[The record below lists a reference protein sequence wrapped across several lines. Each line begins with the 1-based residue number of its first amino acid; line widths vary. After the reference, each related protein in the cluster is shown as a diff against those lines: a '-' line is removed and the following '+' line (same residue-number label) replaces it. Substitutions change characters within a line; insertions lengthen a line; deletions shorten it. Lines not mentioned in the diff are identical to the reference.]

1 LDYGTSCSK
10 HKDSRKQG
18 KNKLLALRR
27 RFSEAPLTVSDSVKL
42 QLSIAT
48 SVKAFHFCSIFQ
60 PMSDFLKH
68 ECGIAMIRLLK
79 PLAYYQEKYGTPLY
93 GFNQL
98 FLLMEKQHN
107 RGQDGAGIGCV
118 KLNVPPGQAYIARKR
133 SIEVNPLSCI
143 FQNLLR
149 DYQNKIDEGTIHPE
163 FPDTVK
169 QEFDFGGEVL
179 LGHLRYGT
187 SGVYSIDNCHPFV
200 RQSNWPTKNLML
212 AGNFTITNEKAINDN
227 LINRG
232 QHPIFGT
239 DTQAVL
245 EEIGFH
251 LDEAHDEIYHEMRD
265 EGIKGIEIPKII
277 SQKLDPL
284 KVLEAAAAGWDGGYA
299 IAGLI
304 GNGDSF
310 VMRDPRGIRP
320 CFYFQ
325 NEEVVAFASERVALM
340 TIFDQSIEAVK
351 ELEPG
356 TAVVI
361 KNDGKLYSGRFA
373 KERLVTPC
381 AFERIYFSRGNDAN
395 IYRERKDLGGALV
408 EQVIQSIGND
418 FAKSVFSFVP
428 NTAETAYYGLL
439 DALRTHRRM
448 EVKTSLLKASA
459 EGTLDEA
466 LIDQL
471 IMDNWPRGEK
481 IAHKDIK
488 LRTFISQEKGRA
500 QLVSHVYDITY
511 GIVKPND
518 CLVCVDDS
526 IVRGTTL
533 KESILKILSRTN
545 PRKIVIASTAP
556 QIRYPDCYGID
567 MSELGKFIAFRSVVQ
582 LIKDDGQSEMIK
594 DVYRDCLSQVK
605 LPAAKQVNHVKR
617 LYDRYTDQQISR
629 KIAELVYPKNIS
641 WKGELEILFL
651 TVEKMRAALP
661 KNNGDWY
668 FTGNYPT
675 PGGYATLNRAYIN
688 YFEQRQ
694 GRAY

>member
-1 LDYGTSCSK
+1 
-10 HKDSRKQG
+10 
-18 KNKLLALRR
+18 
-27 RFSEAPLTVSDSVKL
+27 
-42 QLSIAT
+42 
-48 SVKAFHFCSIFQ
+48 
-60 PMSDFLKH
+60 MSDFLKH
-68 ECGIAMIRLLK
+68 ECGIAMVRLLK
-79 PLAYYQEKYGTPLY
+79 PLAYYREKYGTPLY

-118 KLNVPPGQAYIARKR
+118 KLNVVPGQPYIARER
-133 SIEVNPLSCI
+133 SIESNPLSRI
-143 FQNLLR
+143 FQRLLK
-149 DYQNKIDEGTIHPE
+149 DYHKKVEKGVIHPE

-169 QEFDFGGEVL
+169 QNFAFGGEVL

-212 AGNFTITNEKAINDN
+212 AGNFTITNEKAINQN
-227 LINRG
+227 LIDRG

-251 LDEAHDEIYHEMRD
+251 LDEAHDGIYHEMRD
-265 EGIKGIEIPKII
+265 QGIEGREIPNII
-277 SQKLDPL
+277 SQRLDPTQVL
-284 KVLEAAAAGWDGGYA
+284 KDATIDWDGGYT

-310 VMRDPRGIRP
+310 VIRDPRGIRP

-325 NEEVVAFASERVALM
+325 NDEVAAFASERVALM
-340 TIFDQSIEAVK
+340 TIFDQPIEAVK

-356 TAVVI
+356 TAMVI
-361 KNDGKLYSGRFA
+361 KNDGTVYSDRFTDPQP
-373 KERLVTPC
+373 VTPC

-395 IYRERKDLGGALV
+395 IYRERKALGGALM
-408 EQVIQSIGND
+408 EQVIQSIDND
-418 FAKSVFSFVP
+418 FANSVFSFVP

-439 DALRTHRRM
+439 DALRSHRRV
-448 EVKTSLLKASA
+448 EVKEALLKASA
-459 EGTLDEA
+459 EGTLDET

-471 IMDNWPRGEK
+471 IMENWPRGEK
-481 IAHKDIK
+481 VAHKDIK

-511 GIVKPND
+511 GIVKPED
-518 CLVCVDDS
+518 CLVCIDDS

-567 MSELGKFIAFRSVVQ
+567 MSELGKFIAFRATIE
-582 LIKDDGQSEMIK
+582 LIKKEGHSELLK
-594 DVYRDCLSQVK
+594 EVYRECLEQVK
-605 LPAAKQVNHVKR
+605 LPADQQVNPVKR
-617 LYDRYTDQQISR
+617 LYERYTDDQIAR
-629 KIAELVYPKNIS
+629 QIAELVYPKNVS
-641 WKGELEILFL
+641 WDGELEILFL
-651 TVEKMRAALP
+651 TVEKMRLALP
-661 KNNGDWY
+661 ENNGDWY

-675 PGGYATLNRAYIN
+675 PGGYATLNQAYVN
-688 YFEQRQ
+688 YFENKQE
-694 GRAY
+694 RAY

>member
-1 LDYGTSCSK
+1 
-10 HKDSRKQG
+10 
-18 KNKLLALRR
+18 
-27 RFSEAPLTVSDSVKL
+27 
-42 QLSIAT
+42 
-48 SVKAFHFCSIFQ
+48 
-60 PMSDFLKH
+60 MSDFLKH

-118 KLNVPPGQAYIARKR
+118 KLNVNPGQAYMARER
-133 SIEVNPLSCI
+133 SIKTNPLSRI
-143 FQNLLR
+143 FQGQLK
-149 DYQNKIDEGTIHPE
+149 DYQNKIDAGVIHPE

-169 QEFDFGGEVL
+169 KHFDYAGEVL

-187 SGVYSIDNCHPFV
+187 SGVYSSSNCHPFV

-212 AGNFTITNEKAINDN
+212 AGNFTITNEKDINND

-245 EEIGFH
+245 EDVGFH
-251 LDEAHDEIYHEMRD
+251 LDEAHDAIYHQMRD
-265 EGIKGIEIPKII
+265 QNVEGKLIPKII
-277 SQKLDPL
+277 SKDLDPIRIL
-284 KVLEAAAAGWDGGYA
+284 KKAAATWDGGYT

-310 VMRDPRGIRP
+310 VMRDPQGIRP

-325 NEEVVAFASERVALM
+325 NDEVVAYASERVALM
-340 TIFDQSIEAVK
+340 TIFDQPIENVC

-356 TAVVI
+356 TAMVI
-361 KNDGKLYSGRFA
+361 KADGTIYSDRFTP
-373 KERLVTPC
+373 ERPITPC
-381 AFERIYFSRGNDAN
+381 SFERIYFSRGNDAD
-395 IYRERKDLGGALV
+395 IYRERKALGGALL
-408 EQVIQSIGND
+408 EQVVKCIDND
-418 FAKSVFSFVP
+418 FANSVFSFVP

-439 DALRTHRRM
+439 DALRLHRRT
-448 EVKTSLLKASA
+448 EVKDALLKANA
-459 EGTLDEA
+459 DGTLDEQ
-466 LIDQL
+466 LIDKL
-471 IMDNWPRGEK
+471 IMGNWPRGEK
-481 IAHKDIK
+481 IAHKDVK
-488 LRTFISQEKGRA
+488 LRTFIAQEKGRA

-511 GIVKPND
+511 GVVKPND
-518 CLVCVDDS
+518 SLVCIDDS

-545 PRKIVIASTAP
+545 PRKIVVASTAP

-567 MSELGKFIAFRSVVQ
+567 MSELGKFIAFKATVQ
-582 LIKDDGQSEMIK
+582 LIKDDGQSDLLKE
-594 DVYRDCLSQVK
+594 VYRDCLAQVD
-605 LPAAKQVNHVKR
+605 LPAVEQVNHVKR
-617 LYDRYTDQQISR
+617 LYDRYTAEQISK
-629 KIAELVYPKNIS
+629 KIGDLVYPKNIP
-641 WKGELEILFL
+641 WQGDLDVVFL
-651 TVEKMRAALP
+651 PVEKMRAALP
-661 KNNGDWY
+661 NNNGDWY

-675 PGGYATLNRAYIN
+675 PGGYAMLNKAFIN
-688 YFEQRQ
+688 YFENKD

>member
-1 LDYGTSCSK
+1 
-10 HKDSRKQG
+10 
-18 KNKLLALRR
+18 
-27 RFSEAPLTVSDSVKL
+27 
-42 QLSIAT
+42 
-48 SVKAFHFCSIFQ
+48 
-60 PMSDFLKH
+60 MSDFLKH

-118 KLNVPPGQAYIARKR
+118 KLNVNPGQAYMARER
-133 SIEVNPLSCI
+133 SIKTNPLSRI
-143 FQNLLR
+143 FQGQLK
-149 DYQNKIDEGTIHPE
+149 DYQNKIDAGVIHPE

-169 QEFDFGGEVL
+169 KHFDYAGEVL

-187 SGVYSIDNCHPFV
+187 SGVYSSSNCHPFV

-212 AGNFTITNEKAINDN
+212 AGNFTITNEKDINND

-245 EEIGFH
+245 EDVGFH
-251 LDEAHDEIYHEMRD
+251 LDEAHDAIYHQMRD
-265 EGIKGIEIPKII
+265 QNVEGKLIPKII
-277 SQKLDPL
+277 SKDLDPIRIL
-284 KVLEAAAAGWDGGYA
+284 KKAAATWDGGYT

-310 VMRDPRGIRP
+310 VMRDPQGIRP

-325 NEEVVAFASERVALM
+325 NDEVVAYASERVALM
-340 TIFDQSIEAVK
+340 TIFDQPIENVC

-356 TAVVI
+356 TAMVI
-361 KNDGKLYSGRFA
+361 KADGTIYSDRFTP
-373 KERLVTPC
+373 ERPITPC
-381 AFERIYFSRGNDAN
+381 SFERIYFSRGNDAD
-395 IYRERKDLGGALV
+395 IYRERKALGGALL
-408 EQVIQSIGND
+408 EQVVKCIDND
-418 FAKSVFSFVP
+418 FANSVFSFVP

-439 DALRTHRRM
+439 DALRLHRRT
-448 EVKTSLLKASA
+448 EVKDALLKANA
-459 EGTLDEA
+459 EGTLDEQ
-466 LIDQL
+466 LIDKL
-471 IMDNWPRGEK
+471 IMGNWPRGEK
-481 IAHKDIK
+481 IAHKDVK
-488 LRTFISQEKGRA
+488 LRTFIAQEKGRA

-511 GIVKPND
+511 GVVKPND
-518 CLVCVDDS
+518 SLVCIDDS

-545 PRKIVIASTAP
+545 PRKIVVASTAP

-567 MSELGKFIAFRSVVQ
+567 MSELGKFIAFKATVQ
-582 LIKDDGQSEMIK
+582 LIKDDGQSDLLKE
-594 DVYRDCLSQVK
+594 VYRDCLAQVD
-605 LPAAKQVNHVKR
+605 LPAVEQVNHVKR
-617 LYDRYTDQQISR
+617 LYDRYTAEQISK
-629 KIAELVYPKNIS
+629 KIGDLVYPKNIP
-641 WKGELEILFL
+641 WQGDLDVVFL
-651 TVEKMRAALP
+651 PVEKMRAALP
-661 KNNGDWY
+661 NNNGDWY

-675 PGGYATLNRAYIN
+675 PGGYAMLNKAFIN
-688 YFEQRQ
+688 YFENKD

>member
-1 LDYGTSCSK
+1 
-10 HKDSRKQG
+10 
-18 KNKLLALRR
+18 
-27 RFSEAPLTVSDSVKL
+27 
-42 QLSIAT
+42 
-48 SVKAFHFCSIFQ
+48 
-60 PMSDFLKH
+60 MSDFLKH

-118 KLNVPPGQAYIARKR
+118 KLNVNPGQAYMARER
-133 SIEVNPLSCI
+133 SIKTNPLSRI
-143 FQNLLR
+143 FQAQLK
-149 DYQNKIDEGTIHPE
+149 DYQNKIDAGVIHPE

-169 QEFDFGGEVL
+169 KHFDYAGEVL

-187 SGVYSIDNCHPFV
+187 SGVYSSSNCHPFV

-212 AGNFTITNEKAINDN
+212 AGNFTITNEKDINND

-245 EEIGFH
+245 EDVGFH
-251 LDEAHDEIYHEMRD
+251 LDEAHDAIYHQMRD
-265 EGIKGIEIPKII
+265 QNVEGKLIPKII
-277 SQKLDPL
+277 SKDLDPIRIL
-284 KVLEAAAAGWDGGYA
+284 KKAAATWDGGYT

-310 VMRDPRGIRP
+310 VMRDPQGIRP

-325 NEEVVAFASERVALM
+325 NDEVVAYASERVALM
-340 TIFDQSIEAVK
+340 TIFDQPIENVC

-356 TAVVI
+356 TAMVI
-361 KNDGKLYSGRFA
+361 KADGTIYSDRFTP
-373 KERLVTPC
+373 ERPITPC
-381 AFERIYFSRGNDAN
+381 SFERIYFSRGNDAD
-395 IYRERKDLGGALV
+395 IYRERKALGGALL
-408 EQVIQSIGND
+408 EQVVKCIDND
-418 FAKSVFSFVP
+418 FANSVFSFVP

-439 DALRTHRRM
+439 DALRLHRRT
-448 EVKTSLLKASA
+448 EVKDALLKANA
-459 EGTLDEA
+459 DGTLDEQ
-466 LIDQL
+466 LIDKL
-471 IMDNWPRGEK
+471 IMGNWPRGEK
-481 IAHKDIK
+481 IAHKDVK

-511 GIVKPND
+511 GVVKPND
-518 CLVCVDDS
+518 SLVCIDDS

-545 PRKIVIASTAP
+545 PRKIVVASTAP

-567 MSELGKFIAFRSVVQ
+567 MSELGKFIAFKATVQ
-582 LIKDDGQSEMIK
+582 LIKDDGQSDLLKE
-594 DVYRDCLSQVK
+594 VYRDCLEQVE
-605 LPAAKQVNHVKR
+605 LPAVEQVNHVKR
-617 LYDRYTDQQISR
+617 LYDRYTDEQISK
-629 KIAELVYPKNIS
+629 KIGDLVYPKNIP
-641 WKGELEILFL
+641 WQGDLDVVFL
-651 TVEKMRAALP
+651 PVEKMRAALP
-661 KNNGDWY
+661 NNNGDWY

-675 PGGYATLNRAYIN
+675 PGGYAMLNKAFIN
-688 YFEQRQ
+688 YFENKD

>member
-1 LDYGTSCSK
+1 
-10 HKDSRKQG
+10 
-18 KNKLLALRR
+18 
-27 RFSEAPLTVSDSVKL
+27 
-42 QLSIAT
+42 
-48 SVKAFHFCSIFQ
+48 
-60 PMSDFLKH
+60 MSDFLKH

-118 KLNVPPGQAYIARKR
+118 KLNVDPGQAYMARER
-133 SIEVNPLSCI
+133 SIKTNPLSRI
-143 FQNLLR
+143 FQGQLKE
-149 DYQNKIDEGTIHPE
+149 YQKKIDAGVIYPE

-169 QEFDFGGEVL
+169 KNFGYGGEVL

-187 SGVYSIDNCHPFV
+187 SGVYSSSNCHPFV

-212 AGNFTITNEKAINDN
+212 AGNFTITNEKDINTD

-245 EEIGFH
+245 ESIGFH
-251 LDEAHDEIYHEMRD
+251 LDEAHDAIYHQMRD
-265 EGIKGIEIPKII
+265 QNVEGKLIPKII
-277 SQKLDPL
+277 SQDLDPIRIL
-284 KVLEAAAAGWDGGYA
+284 KKAAANWDGGYT

-310 VMRDPRGIRP
+310 VMRDPQGIRP

-325 NEEVVAFASERVALM
+325 NDEVVAYASERVALM
-340 TIFDQSIEAVK
+340 TIFDQPIENVC

-356 TAVVI
+356 TAMVI
-361 KNDGKLYSGRFA
+361 KADGTIYSDRFTA
-373 KERLVTPC
+373 ERPIKPC
-381 AFERIYFSRGNDAN
+381 SFERIYFSRGNDAD
-395 IYRERKDLGGALV
+395 IYRERKALGGALL
-408 EQVIQSIGND
+408 EQVVKCIDND
-418 FAKSVFSFVP
+418 FANSVFSFVP

-439 DALRTHRRM
+439 DALRLHRRT
-448 EVKTSLLKASA
+448 EVKDALLKANA
-459 EGTLDEA
+459 DGTLDEQ
-466 LIDQL
+466 LIDKL
-471 IMDNWPRGEK
+471 IMGNWPRGEK
-481 IAHKDIK
+481 IAHKDVK
-488 LRTFISQEKGRA
+488 LRTFIAQEKGRA

-518 CLVCVDDS
+518 SLVCIDDS
-526 IVRGTTL
+526 VVRGTTL

-545 PRKIVIASTAP
+545 PRKIVVASTAP

-567 MSELGKFIAFRSVVQ
+567 MSELGKFIAFKATVQ
-582 LIKDDGQSEMIK
+582 LIKDDGQSDLLKE
-594 DVYRDCLSQVK
+594 VYRDCLAQVD
-605 LPAAKQVNHVKR
+605 LPAVEQVNHVKR
-617 LYDRYTDQQISR
+617 LYDRYTAEQISK
-629 KIAELVYPKNIS
+629 KIGELVYPKNIP
-641 WKGELEILFL
+641 WQGDLDVVFL
-651 TVEKMRAALP
+651 PVEKMRAALP
-661 KNNGDWY
+661 NNNGDWY

-675 PGGYATLNRAYIN
+675 PGGYAMLNKAFIN
-688 YFEQRQ
+688 YFENKD